1 MLSWRQMVEI
11 WRLHKYTVAQDD
23 DKIDD
28 KIDDII
34 EDKIDDKIEDKIDDK
49 IEVKIDDK
57 IVDIREV
64 RLEPAGMTMLWLV
77 GQDWECISKPSPES

>member
-1 MLSWRQMVEI
+1 MDDN
-11 WRLHKYTVAQDD
+11 TVAQDD

-34 EDKIDDKIEDKIDDK
+34 EDKINDKIEDKIDDK
-49 IEVKIDDK
+49 IEDKIGDK

-64 RLEPAGMTMLWLV
+64 SLDPAGMTMLRLV
-77 GQDWECISKPSPES
+77 SLDLEHISKHSPES

>member
-1 MLSWRQMVEI
+1 MLAASMAKCFLEDKWQRFEDQTDDN
-11 WRLHKYTVAQDD
+11 TVAQDD

-49 IEVKIDDK
+49 IEDKIDDK
-57 IVDIREV
+57 IIDIREV
-64 RLEPAGMTMLWLV
+64 SLDPAGMTMLFLV
-77 GQDWECISKPSPES
+77 GRD